1 MKMKSPLITLI
12 FHPSFHHHSLEVTI
26 IETLLYVFLE
36 LSLYLLTFYIYPE
49 KNGMFCASAFL
60 YKYSNTSVSWPY
72 NQVMK

>member
-49 KNGMFCASAFL
+49 KMECFVLLHF
-60 YKYSNTSVSWPY
+60 YINTVIPVY
-72 NQVMK
+72 HGLITK